1 MANPPMLTLGPAGH
15 ADRPMMLEPNWVMA
29 APGEGASAKLR
40 SLGRSFMRRSRLVI
54 VTVLVLNGLALLA
67 VNHLT
72 PRYTAEADLIVGPQ
86 QEQVVD
92 LKAVLSGLTGDSDV
106 IESEIQVLRS
116 RDIARSIVE
125 RFHLDKRPE
134 FNPALRPPGLIAIAR
149 AFVEVQAAAAMH
161 AVQPLLHRVWHGHA
175 NFLATLPS
183 APAAPP
189 TDPADALIGPLV
201 SPRDPLSV
209 PVDSFLQSLDVAGKG
224 RSRVIGVSFTSQSPV
239 LAAGL
244 ANAVAN
250 AYIAN
255 QLRAKTD
262 ATTQAHVWL
271 DQRVTELREQM
282 VAADDAVVAYQRR
295 MGLTRGQTTS
305 LITEQMS
312 TLGQEVIRAQDQ
324 VATAQARLSGASTV
338 DPNEFEMRQRL
349 VSAQASEHRLE
360 TNLAKLRGQSATGNQ
375 SEIEMRAL
383 QQDADADRALYDR
396 VLERAKETQIQ
407 SGLQQPDAK
416 IVSGAEWPQEAS
428 FPKKSIILPGVFV
441 ASCLVAAL
449 LALAVEGLDRGFLTV
464 EQLEATLGLPAL
476 GVMPLLK
483 RRETK
488 RRSPERYIL
497 DAPNTPYGEAIR
509 SLHTSLMLAN
519 TKHVPKVILMTSAL
533 PGEGKTAISLSM
545 ARMMASCGKRVVI
558 VDCDLRRPMLHK
570 AFNAPRGP
578 GLVEVL
584 TGKATLIDVL
594 RKDPLSAASLVSAGA
609 LGNTAPDLFASVEMH
624 KLVHV
629 LCNSYDLVLLDC
641 APVLAISDS
650 RHLCRL
656 ADETVFVVRWQDTR
670 CQAAAAALRQVVT
683 AGGRIGGVLLSMV
696 DLDQYGRYST
706 LGITQRRTGL
716 YLEQ

>member
-1 MANPPMLTLGPAGH
+1 MANPPMLSLGRPGGGE
-15 ADRPMMLEPNWVMA
+15 RPMMLEPNWVMTGSGA
-29 APGEGASAKLR
+29 GEGASAKLR
-40 SLGRSFMRRSRLVI
+40 NLCRSFMRRSRLVI
-54 VTVLVLNGLALLA
+54 VTVLMLNGLALLA

-116 RDIARSIVE
+116 RDIARSIVQ
-125 RFHLDKRPE
+125 RFHLDHRAE
-134 FNPALRPPGLIAIAR
+134 FNPALRPPGPVAIAK
-149 AFVEVQAAAAMH
+149 AFVADQAAALMQ

-175 NFLATLPS
+175 GLLTTLP
-183 APAAPP
+183 APPPAA
-189 TDPADALIGPLV
+189 DPADALIGPLV

-244 ANAVAN
+244 ANAVAD

-295 MGLTRGQTTS
+295 MGLTRGQTAS

-312 TLGQEVIRAQDQ
+312 ALGRDVIHAEDE
-324 VATAQARLSGASTV
+324 VATAQARLAGASTI
-338 DPNEFEMRQRL
+338 DPNEFQMRQQL
-349 VSAQASEHRLE
+349 LAAQTNERRLE
-360 TNLAKLRGQSATGNQ
+360 TNLARLRGQSATGNQ

-464 EQLEATLGLPAL
+464 EQLEATLGLPSL

-594 RKDPLSAASLVSAGA
+594 RKDPLSGANLVSAGA
-609 LGNTAPDLFASVEMH
+609 LGNTAPDLFASVEMY
-624 KLVHV
+624 KLVNV

-670 CQAAAAALRQVVT
+670 CHAAAAALRQVVT
-683 AGGRIGGVLLSMV
+683 AGGKIGGVLLSMV
-696 DLDQYGRYST
+696 DLDQYGRYSP
-706 LGITQRRTGL
+706 LGITQRKTGL